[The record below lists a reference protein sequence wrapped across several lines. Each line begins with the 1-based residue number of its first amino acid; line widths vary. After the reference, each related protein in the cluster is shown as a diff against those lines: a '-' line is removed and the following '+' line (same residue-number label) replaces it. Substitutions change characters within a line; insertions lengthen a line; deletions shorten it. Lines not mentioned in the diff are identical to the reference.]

1 MTHVMLLPT
10 EPLEIL
16 PVSEPADDGRA
27 FYSEDAATLTA
38 WLYAGRGP
46 ICPNDA
52 VLVDAVRTGYTGRPR
67 GQW

>member
-16 PVSEPADDGRA
+16 PVPEPADDGRA

-46 ICPNDA
+46 ICTDNP
-52 VLVDAVRTGYTGRPR
+52 LLLEMVRRGYTGRPR
-67 GQW
+67 GKW